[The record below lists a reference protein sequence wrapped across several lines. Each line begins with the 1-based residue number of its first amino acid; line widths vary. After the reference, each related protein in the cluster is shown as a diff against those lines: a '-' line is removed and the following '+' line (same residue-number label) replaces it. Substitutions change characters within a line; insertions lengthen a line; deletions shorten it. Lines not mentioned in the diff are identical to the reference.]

1 MKKCPQSSSTLE
13 LLPLRSSLQG
23 SHLALDQPVFCG
35 CISRTGLCLWAGAS
49 VHRLSISWTST
60 IGIYAIPLGF
70 LTYKTLGCEDKM
82 DTGSKATPSRP

>member
-1 MKKCPQSSSTLE
+1 MSTVIFYTGTAPIAELPAGFTSSSR
-13 LLPLRSSLQG
+13 PACVLRV
-23 SHLALDQPVFCG
+23 HLKNWAV
-35 CISRTGLCLWAGAS
+35 CLWAGAS